1 MRLPGWSRAAI
12 AAYDWV
18 YRVTRG
24 LNTPASE
31 VGPALRIEV
40 RRSHR
45 TFRLS
50 SGTAI
55 RPGDTIGFLHV
66 NNERV
71 IALSSNG
78 LSPIAVGLEF
88 RRRLTASLRALAT
101 LARPGGR
108 LAHVRA
114 FAATTI
120 FHEGLGRLGFETEPR
135 GLRWPKLVGAYQ
147 RALLATMH
155 SRGPVGLRAD
165 TYHHA
170 ERAWITRDALIARYS
185 AAVPPDALTFSAPA
199 PVRPSLLL
207 ERRLRRRNRF
217 LGEARRGPS
226 GPPSTI

>member
-1 MRLPGWSRAAI
+1 MRLPGWSRVAI

-18 YRVTRG
+18 YRVTHG
-24 LNTPASE
+24 LNMPASE
-31 VGPALRIEV
+31 VGPVLRIEV
-40 RRSHR
+40 RPSHR

-50 SGTAI
+50 GGTTI

-71 IALSSNG
+71 IALSSDG

-108 LAHVRA
+108 LAHVPA

-185 AAVPPDALTFSAPA
+185 APVSHSEGASTAPSNA
-199 PVRPSLLL
+199 SPRAS
-207 ERRLRRRNRF
+207 LRRRS
-217 LGEARRGPS
+217 RR
-226 GPPSTI
+226 